1 MKNKKRY
8 ECVTACIFV
17 LCMILLLTG
26 CSKRTGVKA
35 GSDYIYCLN
44 GERTGLE
51 RVSYEIKADETQ
63 NMVDAM
69 LEELAKPAEE
79 ISYSPAI
86 PENVTVQGITIKYAV
101 VTVDFDKVY
110 MDISPL
116 EEKLVRAAVVQSLLQ
131 IPEINGVIFTVD
143 GESLTDA
150 EGNKIGIMNENDFVQ
165 NEGGALSSYEETT
178 LTLYF
183 TDETGETLVEQKVK
197 VKYNSNISR
206 EKIIVEKLMN
216 GPKKGSAYPTI
227 NSEATLLSV
236 TVKDEIC
243 YVNFDGEFLNGANE
257 AKPEITIYSI
267 VNSLT
272 AGTSVKKVQITIN
285 GEKNVKYKETVDLS
299 QPLSWDASWLENE
312 EE

>member
-1 MKNKKRY
+1 MKKMKKHGY
-8 ECVTACIFV
+8 AAASVLV
-17 LCMILLLTG
+17 LCMILLSAG
-26 CSKRTGVKA
+26 CSKRAGVQA

-51 RVSYEIKADETQ
+51 RVGYEIEPDETQ
-63 NMVDAM
+63 NMVDAV
-69 LEELAKPAEE
+69 LEELAKPPKD
-79 ISYSPAI
+79 IYYSPAI
-86 PENVTVQGITIKYAV
+86 PKNVTVQETTIKYAV
-101 VTVDFDKVY
+101 VTVDFDKAY
-110 MDISPL
+110 KEISPL

-131 IPEINGVIFTVD
+131 IPEINGVMFTVD
-143 GESLTDA
+143 GESLRDA
-150 EGNKIGIMNENDFVQ
+150 EGYKIGIMNENDFVQ

-183 TDETGETLVEQKVK
+183 TDETGETLVEQNVK

-236 TVKDEIC
+236 TVKDDIC

-272 AGTSVKKVQITIN
+272 AGTSAEKVQITVN

-299 QPLSWDASWLENE
+299 QPLSWDASWIANE
-312 EE
+312 E